1 MMRIVVDVVFQT
13 WGEAVAAADELRAAD
28 YDVLIADD
36 VVDVYSNAAF
46 AEVSTMAGP
55 ESADPRRRRRRND
68 QVVSLLSDYL
78 SEGRMRLRIFSRISG
93 LFSATCRMVE
103 YSSNERP

>member
-1 MMRIVVDVVFQT
+1 MMRIVVDIVFQT

-55 ESADPRRRRRRND
+55 ESADADAFWADVQRIVDPFDGIADNCGPVDDDHVPFENYR
-68 QVVSLLSDYL
+68 QWP
-78 SEGRMRLRIFSRISG
+78 SERVPL
-93 LFSATCRMVE
+93 AWV
-103 YSSNERP
+103 N

>member
-1 MMRIVVDVVFQT
+1 MMRIVVEAVFQT

-46 AEVSTMAGP
+46 AEVYTTAAQRARTRSGRTFSGSLTRLTALLTIAGRSMTP
-55 ESADPRRRRRRND
+55 
-68 QVVSLLSDYL
+68 
-78 SEGRMRLRIFSRISG
+78 
-93 LFSATCRMVE
+93 TCRL
-103 YSSNERP
+103 STIAGGPASAFRWRG

>member
-13 WGEAVAAADELRAAD
+13 WGEAVAAADELRGAD

-55 ESADPRRRRRRND
+55 ESADADPFDGIADNCGPVDDDHVPFENYR
-68 QVVSLLSDYL
+68 QWP
-78 SEGRMRLRIFSRISG
+78 SERVPL
-93 LFSATCRMVE
+93 AWV
-103 YSSNERP
+103 N